1 MRFLGME
8 VSKRKIEDREREEWY
23 VTQRSYI
30 KDLIEKNEEQIK
42 KRSLLPVT
50 KLTLKHQRPH
60 LRWKKCEELKNLLE
74 KYFGFSPAHALTSC
88 MA

>member
-42 KRSLLPVT
+42 KDPCY
-50 KLTLKHQRPH
+50 P
-60 LRWKKCEELKNLLE
+60 
-74 KYFGFSPAHALTSC
+74 
-88 MA
+88 